1 MNSSR
6 LFDVNPLPP
15 IGTGRPVGPIGN
27 PQSVFYTPTMAG
39 APTQATLPG
48 SAPPILNNPRMP
60 HGYHG
65 QSEVNSEW
73 MFFQQHLQNQQVQ
86 QQRMMESH
94 QIQQQK
100 MMDLMNQQYQMQN
113 EKRERELQMYQEQ
126 QKQLLKQLEVQHQ
139 LQIEK
144 REQEMEIQKQVIES
158 LKMEKINLGKKT
170 KCPKWDQKEKLNFF
184 IDRLKLWDKSESH
197 IVRGAYIVN

>member
-1 MNSSR
+1 MEFIGREKPREHVCQIDRQTPTRRDDVYMNSSR

-65 QSEVNSEW
+65 QSEVNSE
-73 MFFQQHLQNQQVQ
+73 
-86 QQRMMESH
+86 
-94 QIQQQK
+94 
-100 MMDLMNQQYQMQN
+100 
-113 EKRERELQMYQEQ
+113 
-126 QKQLLKQLEVQHQ
+126 
-139 LQIEK
+139 
-144 REQEMEIQKQVIES
+144 
-158 LKMEKINLGKKT
+158 
-170 KCPKWDQKEKLNFF
+170 
-184 IDRLKLWDKSESH
+184 
-197 IVRGAYIVN
+197 